1 MADSVHLKPY
11 DGTTDFSL
19 WKAKMKA
26 ILIKEKCYRAITQE
40 WLDPTSAAKKEEICD
55 IAHSEIMIRLSDE
68 VLRQVVNI
76 FDPKELW
83 DTLESIYLTKS
94 LPSRIS
100 LLSSLFNFRM
110 NTSLSIQENLDT
122 FLKMTQDLSRC
133 KDKIEE
139 THKAVILLNS
149 LPPQFDIVKDVIQ
162 YGRDEITLTNITEV
176 IVQKNENLKV
186 FKTKGTN
193 RNDHKSESKNDVMMF
208 KSKPKQKHKKKPP
221 VKPNSD
227 ENEKANPRP
236 LTQVKC
242 FYCGKNG
249 HYANT
254 CTKK

>member
-19 WKAKMKA
+19 WRAKMKA
-26 ILIKEKCYRAITQE
+26 ILIKEKCYRAVTQE
-40 WLDPTSAAKKEEICD
+40 WLDPTSAEKRKEISD

-76 FDPKELW
+76 SEPKELW
-83 DTLESIYLTKS
+83 DTIESIYLTKS

-122 FLKMTQDLSRC
+122 FLKMTHDLSSC

-162 YGRDEITLTNITEV
+162 YGRDEITLAKITEV
-176 IVQKNENLKV
+176 IVQKNESL
-186 FKTKGTN
+186 KGTN
-193 RNDHKSESKNDVMMF
+193 RNDHKSKSKNEVMMF
-208 KSKPKQKHKKKPP
+208 KGKPKQKHKKKTPAAP
-221 VKPNSD
+221 AKSNSD
-227 ENEKANPRP
+227 GNEKTNFRP
-236 LTQVKC
+236 LSQVKC
-242 FYCGKNG
+242 FYCGKND